1 MGLVSDFNR
10 GGVFVECS
18 QWCLSDR
25 DGKFKENKRARAMV
39 KKNLYCARHS
49 GHSFVFFITSF
60 GNKVFATFT
69 AVGVLLAAENPY
81 DLSIKICAKPG

>member
-18 QWCLSDR
+18 QWCLGDR

-39 KKNLYCARHS
+39 KKNL
-49 GHSFVFFITSF
+49 
-60 GNKVFATFT
+60 
-69 AVGVLLAAENPY
+69 
-81 DLSIKICAKPG
+81 